1 MGIRFHLTMMR
12 RTCSWYLAPKSKS
25 TWDIL
30 FHVEFRKIHHY
41 IKLDIPCYFV
51 KIFKPFFIPLNV
63 FVQRKRNES
72 PSNGNQRLHKWHLVS
87 QGAFWSNRRLL
98 WFDWWTWRNEGKQG
112 KQRAKNTPRSRID
125 DLQSNKVIA
134 LPNKYINDYIYMII
148 IFYQWNISNYNSR
161 KDCRSI

>member
-1 MGIRFHLTMMR
+1 MKTSNGDSIPFDDDEKNVLVVSCSEIEKYVRYFISCGIPQNTSL
-12 RTCSWYLAPKSKS
+12 L
-25 TWDIL
+25 
-30 FHVEFRKIHHY
+30 
-41 IKLDIPCYFV
+41 PCYFV

-134 LPNKYINDYIYMII
+134 LPNKYINDYIYIT
-148 IFYQWNISNYNSR
+148 ISFIKS
-161 KDCRSI
+161 